1 MFYGGGGSACRHRV
15 HDVGFSCTVE
25 RPSTSVATEGRA
37 VLAPQHRPLLHGD
50 NEAWNILALL
60 GANNGLKSLF
70 NPLLQAVDASL
81 GVSGEERRAC
91 CSP

>member
-1 MFYGGGGSACRHRV
+1 M
-15 HDVGFSCTVE
+15 E

-37 VLAPQHRPLLHGD
+37 VLSPQHRPLLHGD

-70 NPLLQAVDASL
+70 NPLLQAVDGSL
-81 GVSGEERRAC
+81 GVSGEEVPGLLL
-91 CSP
+91 SLTGGWLLNSSEPL